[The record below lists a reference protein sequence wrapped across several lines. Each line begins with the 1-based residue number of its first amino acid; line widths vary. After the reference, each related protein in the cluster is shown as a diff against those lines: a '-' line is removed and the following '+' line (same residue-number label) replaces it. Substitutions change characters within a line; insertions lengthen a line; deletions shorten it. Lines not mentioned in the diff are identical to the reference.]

1 MTVQGVDEAE
11 EYNHTI
17 KAMHIMGISND
28 DIICKIYFILI
39 LLISLV
45 ISLYFI
51 ISHSSHCLWCIT
63 IR

>member
-1 MTVQGVDEAE
+1 MKSYQYFSNSTMTVQGVDEAE

-45 ISLYFI
+45 LFVFHY
-51 ISHSSHCLWCIT
+51 
-63 IR
+63 